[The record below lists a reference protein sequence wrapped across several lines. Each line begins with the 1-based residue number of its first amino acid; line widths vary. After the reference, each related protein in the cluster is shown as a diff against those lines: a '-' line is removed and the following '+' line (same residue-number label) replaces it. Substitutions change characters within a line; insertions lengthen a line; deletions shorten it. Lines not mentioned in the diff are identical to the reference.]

1 MKGITILSA
10 AFLLCSQSVA
20 QADSDLSPNS
30 MNQAARAVV
39 NTGSLHLNKDGKVH
53 NHPVSM
59 TSSNGSTLDNVT
71 LTVTSADESDVI
83 FKQGFESS
91 SQVPPP
97 DTGPDVNLET
107 VLPAYSS
114 GFLSFSATATDEESG
129 VECVEFY
136 RDSSNLFATDPT
148 GSPYT
153 ASLNSYG
160 ISDGNHSFHVSA
172 YDNDGNV
179 SSSTNVSTFIDNTAP
194 GAPGSVSASAATT
207 SNISLSWSAAI
218 DTGSSVDF
226 YSVYRDGSF
235 LNSTSALSFQDSNL
249 SAGTQYCYT
258 IKATDNLGHVGSLS
272 TPACATTDDAVLFT
286 EDWIFISGDQADG
299 RFNEISTNAQEDL
312 FGIGFF
318 KGTADLGAGPI
329 SSYAHP
335 YIGSSN
341 SVLVTKHTADGTT
354 VWSKTFGTNGASRGS
369 TLAATHYGGVVIGG
383 DFSMSGFHLDGDILA
398 NGSGTD
404 GFIGMLDAN
413 GVHMWSFSVN
423 GSSNDWITDVAVDAA
438 NDVLAVGTITKQND
452 PTKAFPFGNE
462 FSYPIEGSNG
472 DAFVVKISE
481 EGVPQWLIP
490 VLGGL
495 NEAVAVAP
503 DGSIIVQGKF
513 WGAIQVEICH
523 IHDNICK
530 PGQIFTNPHAGSNS
544 NAAYVIKFSPS
555 GDVLWFKTVNTG
567 SDNPLSTIE
576 DIAVDSEG
584 DVYVVGSLVNTMNV
598 GGINIASNGDSNGFF
613 FKLAGDDGNSIF
625 AKSFGSNDYSSVNS
639 VSISPSGR
647 AVLGGYFYGDLYIA
661 DEFHSSPD
669 SYYDILIIETDL
681 NGNVLESNSYS
692 NSNPDWVSSVLLDND
707 NNYMMAGHF
716 WGNLKFTDRM
726 EEVSSVGGNDLFI
739 TKFEK

>member
-1 MKGITILSA
+1 MKGITILGA

-20 QADSDLSPNS
+20 QANSDLSPNS
-30 MNQAARAVV
+30 VNQAARAVV
-39 NTGSLHLNKDGKVH
+39 STGSLHLNKVGKVH
-53 NHPVSM
+53 NYPVSM

-71 LTVTSADESDVI
+71 LTVTPADESDVI
-83 FKQGFESS
+83 FKQSFESS

-114 GFLSFSATATDEESG
+114 GFLSFRATATDEESG

-160 ISDGNHSFHVSA
+160 INDGNHSFSVKA

-179 SSSTNVSTFIDNTAP
+179 SSSTSVSTFIDNTAP

-226 YSVYRDGSF
+226 YSVYRDGGF
-235 LNSTSALSFQDSNL
+235 LHSTSALSFQDSNL
-249 SAGTQYCYT
+249 TAGTQYCYT
-258 IKATDNLGHVGSLS
+258 IKATDNMGHVGSLS
-272 TPACATTDDAVLFT
+272 TPACETTDDAVIFT
-286 EDWIFISGDQADG
+286 EDWILISGDQAEG
-299 RFNEISTNAQEDL
+299 RFKEISTNDQEDL
-312 FGIGFF
+312 FGIGFL
-318 KGTADLGAGPI
+318 KGTVDLGAGPI

-341 SVLVTKHTADGTT
+341 SVLVTKNTADGTT
-354 VWSKTFGTNGASRGS
+354 AWSKTFGTSGASRGS

-383 DFSMSGFHLDGDILA
+383 DFSVGGFHLDGEILA
-398 NGSGTD
+398 SSGGTD

-413 GVHMWSFSVN
+413 GDHMWSFSVN
-423 GSSNDWITDVAVDAA
+423 GSSNDWFADVAVDTA
-438 NDVLAVGTITKQND
+438 NNVLSVGTITHQAD
-452 PTKAFPFGNE
+452 PGKAFPFGEE
-462 FSYPIEGSNG
+462 FRFPIEGTNG
-472 DAFVVKISE
+472 DAFVVKISDA
-481 EGVPQWLIP
+481 GVPQWLIP

-495 NEAVAVAP
+495 NETVASAP
-503 DGSIIVQGKF
+503 DGSFIVQGKF
-513 WGAIQVEICH
+513 WGANQVEIS
-523 IHDNICK
+523 
-530 PGQIFTNPHAGSNS
+530 GQIFTNPHVGST
-544 NAAYVIKFSPS
+544 AAYVIKFSPS

-567 SDNPLSTIE
+567 STNPLSAIK
-576 DIAVDSEG
+576 DIAVDSYG
-584 DVYVVGSLVNTMNV
+584 DVYVVGSLINTMNV
-598 GGINIASNGDSNGFF
+598 GGISITSNGGSDGLF
-613 FKLAGDDGNSIF
+613 FKLSGQNGNAIF
-625 AKSFGSNDYSSVNS
+625 AKSFGSNDDSSVNS

-647 AVLGGYFYGDLYIA
+647 AVLGGYFYGDLYVA
-661 DEFHSSPD
+661 DEFHSSLD
-669 SYYDILIIETDL
+669 SYYDILIIETGL
-681 NGNVLESNSYS
+681 NGNVLESNSYN
-692 NSNPDWVSSVLLDND
+692 NSISDWVSSVLLDND

-716 WGNLKFTDRM
+716 SGNLKFTDSM
-726 EEVSSVGGNDLFI
+726 EQVSSVGGNDLFI